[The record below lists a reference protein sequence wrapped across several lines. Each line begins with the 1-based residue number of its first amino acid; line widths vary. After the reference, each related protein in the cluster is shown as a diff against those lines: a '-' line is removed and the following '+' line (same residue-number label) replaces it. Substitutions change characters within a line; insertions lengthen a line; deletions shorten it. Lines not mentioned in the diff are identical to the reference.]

1 ADVDATSTVLTANGT
16 YVTVIPGGLEIVE
29 SEVLAENKALFFVK
43 GQYIAGAGGKASL
56 QAYDEVLAMEDAR
69 LYIIK
74 QYANGLPSDNNAAA
88 VYDLNINTTGAS
100 TTTSRRSN
108 SAS

>member
-1 ADVDATSTVLTANGT
+1 ML
-16 YVTVIPGGLEIVE
+16 
-29 SEVLAENKALFFVK
+29 K

-74 QYANGLPSDNNAAA
+74 QYANGLPLDNNAAA

>member
-1 ADVDATSTVLTANGT
+1 
-16 YVTVIPGGLEIVE
+16 
-29 SEVLAENKALFFVK
+29 
-43 GQYIAGAGGKASL
+43 
-56 QAYDEVLAMEDAR
+56 

-74 QYANGLPSDNNAAA
+74 QYANGLPLDNNAAA